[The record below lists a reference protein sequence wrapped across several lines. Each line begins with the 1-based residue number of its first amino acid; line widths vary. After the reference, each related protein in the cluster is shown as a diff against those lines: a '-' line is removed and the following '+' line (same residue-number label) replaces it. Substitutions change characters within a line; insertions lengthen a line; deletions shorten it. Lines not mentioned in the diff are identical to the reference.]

1 MNNWKKYLMNITCAS
16 LCLLGFN
23 TVVLAVSSKIKI
35 VSTPKYQLAQTPVG
49 YCTVRDLTDSPLN
62 VRERAN
68 GKIIDTLENGTV
80 VAIGVTDGSQ
90 GENWARVI
98 RPIEGY
104 VWAKYLTDCMYKY

>member
-23 TVVLAVSSKIKI
+23 TVVLAVTSKIKI

-49 YCTVRDLTDSPLN
+49 YCTVSDPTDSPLN
-62 VRERAN
+62 VRDRPN
-68 GKIIDTLENGTV
+68 GKVIGTLENNAV
-80 VAIGVTDGSQ
+80 VAIGVTDGSE
-90 GENWARVI
+90 GENWTRII

-104 VWAKYLTDCMYKY
+104 VWAKYLIDCEYNY